1 VTGPINDGQTFRY
14 RFPVKNSSG
23 VLANAGT
30 VTVTITLPDGTT
42 DTPAVVNTSTG
53 LYDIAYLVTMP
64 GLHQVHCEATGAVLG
79 TEVDVW
85 EDSFVAEPASLSFIG
100 VDEAISH
107 LRAETALTSDVN
119 REKVRTLCIAVSNAV
134 ELDLD
139 LAIAWRTVTETFDG
153 GRYELNLSTKPPRA
167 RDGGAIEIIEV
178 SENGTVITDYILRK
192 ARWQLMRGSSSARTL
207 WAGGYENISV
217 EYSAGC
223 ARVPPVVRR
232 VALNT
237 FQTAWQASQQAEHP
251 FLDEVAR
258 RASLATLSTDVLP
271 SLSRVEQAAYRA
283 LRSGYGFAA

>member
-1 VTGPINDGQTFRY
+1 VTGSISDGQTFRY
-14 RFPVKNSSG
+14 RFPVKNSLG
-23 VLANAGT
+23 ALADAGT

-42 DTPAVVNTSTG
+42 DTPTVVNAATG
-53 LYDIAYLVTMP
+53 LYDIAYLITMP
-64 GLHQVHCEATGAVLG
+64 GLHQVHSEATGGVLG

-85 EDSFVAEPASLSFIG
+85 EDSFVAEPRSLSFIG

-107 LRAETALTSDVN
+107 LRAENALTADAN
-119 REKVRTLCIAVSNAV
+119 REKIRTLCVAVSNAV

-139 LAIAWRTVTETFDG
+139 LAIAWREVTETFDG
-153 GRYELNLSTKPPRA
+153 GRYELNLRTKPPRP
-167 RDGGAIEIIEV
+167 RDGGSIEIIEV
-178 SENGTVITDYILRK
+178 SENGSVITDYTLRK
-192 ARWQLMRGSSSARTL
+192 AGWRLIRGGSSGRFL
-207 WAGGYENISV
+207 WAGGYENVSV
-217 EYSAGC
+217 RYSAGC

-237 FQTAWQASQQAEHP
+237 LQTAWQASQQAEHP

-283 LRSGYGFAA
+283 LRSGYGFVA